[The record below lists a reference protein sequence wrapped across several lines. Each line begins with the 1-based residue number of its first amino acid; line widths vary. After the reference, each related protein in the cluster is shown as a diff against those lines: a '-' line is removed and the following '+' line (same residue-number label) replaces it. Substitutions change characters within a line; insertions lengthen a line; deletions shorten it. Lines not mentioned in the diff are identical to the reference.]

1 MESTTHLNSNSGNE
15 ELMAY
20 YRAECRN
27 ANGEAVGTESDTP
40 EAAAEREGW
49 TVLRHIGGRGNAV
62 LAERVDGILWIV
74 ADNEGP
80 WGVEVR

>member
-49 TVLRHIGGRGNAV
+49 TVLRFWEHEDHAAIIAAV
-62 LAERVDGILWIV
+62 INHLD
-74 ADNEGP
+74 
-80 WGVEVR
+80 